1 MLRYILLNAWNEGD
15 SAVPQDRLESAGAEA
30 IRLKTLSKPGYV
42 EHEELFY
49 LIVELSRHI
58 STQFDKLML
67 KHRLTHSQWWA
78 LMHIYKQEGLTQS
91 ALATLMQVGRASAGA
106 LLEKLAAA
114 GWIERRPDP
123 TDSRVRR
130 VFLALGAVPI
140 FEQMQAEGEAQFKM
154 FLKDMSLAEERQ
166 LIDGLRRIRTNSEQH
181 STAPTS

>member
-1 MLRYILLNAWNEGD
+1 M
-15 SAVPQDRLESAGAEA
+15 PQDRIESAGAEA

-67 KHRLTHSQWWA
+67 RHRLTHSQWWA

-91 ALATLMQVGRASAGA
+91 ALATLMQMGRASAGA

-123 TDSRVRR
+123 SDSRVRR
-130 VFLALGAVPI
+130 VFLTLAAIPV
-140 FEQMQAEGEAQFKM
+140 FEQMQAEGETQFKV
-154 FLKDMSLAEERQ
+154 FLKGVTLAEERQ

-181 STAPTS
+181 DASSALES